1 MIPLII
7 VPSLGFRNETY
18 FSEQELIQ
26 GYKVPTYDEL
36 SESEKEIYNS
46 LNKIK

>member
-7 VPSLGFRNETY
+7 APSLGFRNETY
-18 FSEQELIQ
+18 FTEQELIQ

-36 SESEKEIYNS
+36 SESEKEIFNN
-46 LNKIK
+46 L